1 MQDQMNGKS
10 LPATE
15 LHNPRPLV
23 SEKPKSQYA
32 TPAHNTRPFS
42 QQPSGLQTPIRNA
55 ITQILFFWN
64 ENSLKLVNYHEKD
77 QTMLLHRRREILFH
91 DQRHKWESLHIRS
104 LRILST
110 LICLSSQQ
118 N

>member
-42 QQPSGLQTPIRNA
+42 QQPSGLQTPIRNVL
-55 ITQILFFWN
+55 THILN
-64 ENSLKLVNYHEKD
+64 EISLKLVN
-77 QTMLLHRRREILFH
+77 
-91 DQRHKWESLHIRS
+91 
-104 LRILST
+104 
-110 LICLSSQQ
+110 
-118 N
+118 

>member
-42 QQPSGLQTPIRNA
+42 QHSTVQTPIRNMLTTSFF
-55 ITQILFFWN
+55 TQ
-64 ENSLKLVNYHEKD
+64 YD
-77 QTMLLHRRREILFH
+77 
-91 DQRHKWESLHIRS
+91 
-104 LRILST
+104 
-110 LICLSSQQ
+110 
-118 N
+118 

>member
-42 QQPSGLQTPIRNA
+42 QQPSGLQTPI
-55 ITQILFFWN
+55 F
-64 ENSLKLVNYHEKD
+64 
-77 QTMLLHRRREILFH
+77 
-91 DQRHKWESLHIRS
+91 IRVKFLGPS
-104 LRILST
+104 IMTFVLGG
-110 LICLSSQQ
+110 
-118 N
+118 